1 MMHFPFKSGEI
12 EKWDNFTKV
21 GVANVSKVME
31 TSNNVENLLIL
42 VQRYI

>member
-12 EKWDNFTKV
+12 EKWDNFIKV
-21 GVANVSKVME
+21 GVANASKVMA
-31 TSNNVENLLIL
+31 TSNDVENVLIL